1 MDKNNT
7 NKNTEKELELAKKK
21 EIAEWIVS
29 IVVGV
34 VVAVFINQFILINAK
49 VPSASM
55 ENNIMTGDRL
65 FGYRLAYIN
74 DEPQR
79 GDIVIFKYP
88 DDERQLFIKRVI
100 GLPGDT
106 VTIID
111 GKVYIND
118 SEEALNEPYIAQEM
132 IGSFGPYNV
141 PEGHYFMLGDN
152 RNYSRDSRFWENTYV
167 SEDKILGRALFRY
180 SPKIGSIENN
190 HPVY

>member
-1 MDKNNT
+1 MSVKNSR
-7 NKNTEKELELAKKK
+7 KEILEAELQKKK
-21 EIAEWIVS
+21 DIAEWIIS
-29 IVVGV
+29 IVIGI
-34 VVAVFINQFILINAK
+34 VVAVFINQFVLINAR

-74 DEPQR
+74 EAPSR

-88 DDERQLFIKRVI
+88 DDESQLFIKRVI
-100 GLPGDT
+100 GLPGET

-111 GKVYIND
+111 GKVYIDD
-118 SEEALNEPYIAQEM
+118 SDTALNEPYLAQEM
-132 IGSFGPYNV
+132 IGTFGPYEV
-141 PEGHYFMLGDN
+141 PKGHYFMLGDN
-152 RNYSRDSRFWENTYV
+152 RNYSRDSRFWNNSYV

-180 SPKIGSIENN
+180 SPNIGKIENG

>member
-74 DEPQR
+74 EEPQR

-106 VTIID
+106 VIIID